1 MEGIA
6 QICQMWGCTNCRS
19 PGAVRPAPA
28 WIRAQFWTGEPKMN
42 AIQVRDIA
50 HVVLRVRD
58 LDTMLTFYAGVLGC
72 PVERRLEDL
81 GLIQLRAGASLIDL
95 VPVDGPLG
103 LAGGRA
109 PSADG
114 GGHNLDHVCLRLET
128 FDESAIRSHLVA
140 HGIAA
145 GRTSTRYGAEGNGPS
160 IYITDPEGN
169 TVELKGPPDGGMA
182 P

>member
-6 QICQMWGCTNCRS
+6 QICQTWGCTNCRS

-28 WIRAQFWTGEPKMN
+28 WIRAQVWTGEPKMN
-42 AIQVRDIA
+42 AIQVRDID